1 MDNSWIT
8 FIIETILAI
17 VICWL
22 PFVFIFQKTGRSGWW
37 ALLLLI
43 PMVGFVALWF
53 LALGRWPALER
64 PNDSN

>member
-1 MDNSWIT
+1 MDNSWVT
-8 FIIETILAI
+8 FIIETILALI
-17 VICWL
+17 VCWL

-37 ALLLLI
+37 ALLMLI
-43 PMVGFVALWF
+43 PMVGFVVLWF